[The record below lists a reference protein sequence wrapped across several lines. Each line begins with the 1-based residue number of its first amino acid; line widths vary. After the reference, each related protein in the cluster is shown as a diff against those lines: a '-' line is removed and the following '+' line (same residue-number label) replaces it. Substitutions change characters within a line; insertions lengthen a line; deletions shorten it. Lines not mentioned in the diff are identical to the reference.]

1 MERNKET
8 MNPNPKNS
16 TSGNQ
21 LTLEMVDFRPEWQF
35 EENQTGV
42 FYKNGV
48 IPGQLFL
55 TLLGGDI
62 QPESAKKALAV
73 LENLFKSGVITNSD
87 YIRIADYSAV
97 LRAPIS
103 TRMIYANELNRLNS
117 EYHCKPVITYI
128 CGASLLLKTML
139 RLFASYVKQQFIFVP
154 TLADAFTLINAR
166 REKSRSEKP
175 HQVRITTED
184 IEHFAAMCG
193 HILFDEFYTVDE
205 KQNIVSP
212 DHPLH
217 ELYTI
222 ISLLNNDLREL
233 KKTEKEQKEKINES
247 LENARILNKKLSEKK
262 KSLEDKEQIQR
273 ILIESLKKSRVEA
286 EIANRAKSEFLA
298 NMSHEIRTPLHA
310 VVGMTE
316 LLLDTPLNSTQRHYT
331 DTIQASTKQL
341 HQLINDILDFTKIE
355 SGQLDKVKSPFN
367 LRALFTELSSILT
380 GNAEKAGLQLSFIIP
395 ESVAGDLIGYPIY
408 LKQALINLIQ
418 NAIKFTYKGGIDV
431 RIATESETPG
441 EITLRISVK
450 DTGIGIPDEKKELV
464 FQRFTQLDSSATRK
478 AGGAGLGLAISTQL
492 VEFMGGKLNL
502 NSRKNEGS
510 EFWFVISFL
519 KPVESNKIQESESRK
534 TQHSTPVLP
543 NLNTSTANTRILLV
557 EDNIINQQV
566 AIAMLSKLAIH
577 ADIAANGL
585 EAIDALKTKP
595 YALVIMDLQ
604 MPLMGGI
611 DAAKKIRNT
620 GTGVINADIPIIAM
634 TANATQ
640 EDKLNCQNAGMND
653 FITKPFVIK
662 NLRDMLE
669 KWIPSAQGI
678 AE

>member
-1 MERNKET
+1 
-8 MNPNPKNS
+8 MNHISKS
-16 TSGNQ
+16 RTAENQ
-21 LTLEMVDFRPEWQF
+21 ITLDMIEFRPEWQF
-35 EENQTGV
+35 EESSSGV

-48 IPGQLFL
+48 IPGKLFL

-62 QPESAKKALAV
+62 QPESAKKALV
-73 LENLFKSGVITNSD
+73 ILEHLFKSGVLTNSN

-97 LRAPIS
+97 TKAPIS

-117 EYHCKPVITYI
+117 EYHCRPDITYI

-139 RLFASYVKQQFIFVP
+139 LLFASYVKQQFIFVP
-154 TLADAFTLINAR
+154 TLEDAFALINTKK
-166 REKSRSEKP
+166 EKSSAERA
-175 HQVRITTED
+175 QRITISKED
-184 IEHFAAMCG
+184 IDRFAAMCG

-205 KQNIVSP
+205 QQNIDSP
-212 DHPLH
+212 VHPLH

-247 LENARILNKKLSEKK
+247 LENARILNTKLSEQK

-273 ILIESLKKSRVEA
+273 ILIENLKKSRVEA
-286 EIANRAKSEFLA
+286 DIANRAKSEFLA

-316 LLLDTPLNSTQRHYT
+316 LLLDTPLNSTQQHYT

-355 SGQLDKVKSPFN
+355 SGQLDKTKSTFDLRLLFN
-367 LRALFTELSSILT
+367 DLSSILT
-380 GNAEKAGLQLSFIIP
+380 GNAAKAGLQLTFTIP
-395 ESVAGDLIGYPIY
+395 DSVESNLTGYPVY

-418 NAIKFTYKGGIDV
+418 NAIKFTYKGE
-431 RIATESETPG
+431 IAVNVAPESENDS
-441 EITLRISVK
+441 EISLRISVK

-492 VEFMGGKLNL
+492 VEFMGGKLKL
-502 NSRKNEGS
+502 NSKKNEGS
-510 EFWFVISFL
+510 EFWFVIPFV
-519 KPVESNKIQESESRK
+519 KPVNNSVTPDSESPEKSRAKLMQPNPNDLTAK
-534 TQHSTPVLP
+534 TLV
-543 NLNTSTANTRILLV
+543 LLV
-557 EDNIINQQV
+557 EDNVINQQV
-566 AIAMLSKLAIH
+566 AIAMLKKLSFQV
-577 ADIAANGL
+577 DIAANGI
-585 EAIDALKTKP
+585 EAIDALKKKP

-611 DAAKKIRNT
+611 DAAIEIRKPV
-620 GTGVINADIPIIAM
+620 TGVINADIPIIAM

-640 EDKLNCQNAGMND
+640 EDKKNCQNAGMND

-662 NLRDMLE
+662 NLGEILQ
-669 KWIPSAQGI
+669 KWLPAPQ
-678 AE
+678 A